1 MKQQISTFSKV
12 GLVNKD
18 QTQHLLIIENI
29 IFTREGYKKSLYRIH
44 KTFQIKWTMKHLGLQ
59 SHQRTMASYF

>member
-1 MKQQISTFSKV
+1 M
-12 GLVNKD
+12 
-18 QTQHLLIIENI
+18 HRELIIENI

-59 SHQRTMASYF
+59 SHQRTMANYI